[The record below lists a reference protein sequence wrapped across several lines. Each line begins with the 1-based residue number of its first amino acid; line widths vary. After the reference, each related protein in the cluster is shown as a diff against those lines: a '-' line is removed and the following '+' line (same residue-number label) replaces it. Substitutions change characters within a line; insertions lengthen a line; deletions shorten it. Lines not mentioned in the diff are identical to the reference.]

1 MKKPSSQRLIP
12 GTLGSTGVSNTK
24 GNVNFAANSSGFSE
38 TAIRQKPTR
47 LAPLK
52 PALTSADASQ
62 TLGRAGSP
70 KTLSKS
76 SAKTIQSA
84 APELLG
90 RLAEYRGEEDAIP
103 CRRFPHKK
111 FCGCDLKCYEVETN
125 PKFKATL
132 VGFPYIRY
140 LRESTLVRSSPPSTS
155 RNYSALESPMSW
167 MCLAC
172 STPRENTTSNTTV
185 LQSMIIMMRISR
197 NSSESPIDS
206 STR

>member
-1 MKKPSSQRLIP
+1 MKKTDGGTGILKKPSSQRLIP

-38 TAIRQKPTR
+38 TAVRPKPTR

-52 PALTSADASQ
+52 PVLTSADASQ

-70 KTLSKS
+70 KTTSKS
-76 SAKTIQSA
+76 SAKTIQST

-90 RLAEYRGEEDAIP
+90 RLAEYRGEEDTIA

-111 FCGCDLKCYEVETN
+111 FCGCDLKCYEAETN

-132 VGFPYIRY
+132 VRLPNNRY
-140 LRESTLVRSSPPSTS
+140 LQESTLGRLSQPS
-155 RNYSALESPMSW
+155 
-167 MCLAC
+167 
-172 STPRENTTSNTTV
+172 
-185 LQSMIIMMRISR
+185 ISR
-197 NSSESPIDS
+197 SC
-206 STR
+206 

>member
-1 MKKPSSQRLIP
+1 MKKTDGGTGILKKPSSQRLIP
-12 GTLGSTGVSNTK
+12 GTLGSTGASNTK

-38 TAIRQKPTR
+38 TAIKPKPTR

-76 SAKTIQSA
+76 SAKTMQSA
-84 APELLG
+84 TPELSG
-90 RLAEYRGEEDAIP
+90 RLAEYRGEEDSIA

-111 FCGCDLKCYEVETN
+111 FCGCDLKCYEVESN

-132 VGFPYIRY
+132 VDSPNSRY
-140 LRESTLVRSSPPSTS
+140 LQESTSVRSSRPSTS
-155 RNYSALESPMSW
+155 KN
-167 MCLAC
+167 C
-172 STPRENTTSNTTV
+172 
-185 LQSMIIMMRISR
+185 
-197 NSSESPIDS
+197 
-206 STR
+206 